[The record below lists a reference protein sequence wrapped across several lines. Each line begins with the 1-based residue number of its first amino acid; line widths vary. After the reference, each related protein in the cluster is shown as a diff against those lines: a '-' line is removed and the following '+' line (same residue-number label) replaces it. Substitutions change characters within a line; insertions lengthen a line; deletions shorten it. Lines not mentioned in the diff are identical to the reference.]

1 MRGCRAILGVL
12 WLVWAGPSE
21 GADAEFKG
29 MVFGDYYFIASGARE
44 KENGFRVRRV
54 YLTHDLRWNK
64 AIAGRVRLE
73 ANDGGFNSQ
82 KKLEVY
88 LKNVYLHVKNDR
100 HAIYVGLSGTPTW
113 NVSEAA
119 WGYRSVQK
127 TMMDRNKIASSTDM
141 GIAYRGRLDGD
152 GKVNAR
158 LTLGNG
164 SGVRS
169 EENNG
174 KRIYGLLHFKP
185 SALNAT
191 AYADWERRGGG
202 EDRTT
207 VAAFVGLMDRK
218 FHGGVEGFVQWR
230 NVDNTQVRGISLFG
244 TGRISRKAKVFV
256 RGDLF
261 DPNDQ
266 SGKDHEYFFLG
277 GVDYEPARD
286 VHVMPNV
293 LVAQVGD
300 DEAEVIPRLTL
311 FVKF

>member
-88 LKNVYLHVKNDR
+88 LKNVYLQVKNDR
-100 HAIYVGLSGTPTW
+100 HAVYVGLSGTPTW

-207 VAAFVGLMDRK
+207 VAPFVGLIDRK